1 VDKVDPE
8 AVVDDMLVTLLPG
21 ESVVF
26 DIASRADVDPSA
38 FTEPRVLR
46 TVNSLLPVSGE
57 AAPPQV
63 LRSRRQGET

>member
-46 TVNSLLPVSGE
+46 TVNGLLPVS
-57 AAPPQV
+57 
-63 LRSRRQGET
+63 